1 MATLNTE
8 VSNQNTVLNQSSIPI
23 SSNIEISN
31 QNINPNQVSIPI
43 SSNTEKIEIK
53 KIENDKII
61 LSEEEKTFYKE
72 FIKRIEDE
80 KTIYI
85 ESSVYYERRSLLLTI
100 PSITIT
106 SLAGMASFLSAAK
119 FFNEDTKLG
128 FSIGVGIL
136 GSISSLIQTFD
147 SAFKFKTKAEMFRN
161 AAEQYDKLIT
171 QTKFEILKPNDPLFI
186 DKLEKK
192 ILEVQNNCKY
202 FPPQDLINRYYGQKT
217 NINFTEEVY

>member
-1 MATLNTE
+1 MATLN
-8 VSNQNTVLNQSSIPI
+8 
-23 SSNIEISN
+23 NIESDL
-31 QNINPNQVSIPI
+31 NINLNNSSPVS
-43 SSNTEKIEIK
+43 SDTEKIQIK
-53 KIENDKII
+53 NLDHNKITLTN
-61 LSEEEKTFYKE
+61 EEKTFYKE
-72 FIKRIEDE
+72 FINRIEDE

-85 ESSVYYERRSLLLTI
+85 ESSVYYEKRSLLLTI

-128 FSIGVGIL
+128 FSLGVGIL

-147 SAFKFKTKAEMFRN
+147 SAFKFNTKAEMFRN

-202 FPPQDLINRYYGQKT
+202 FPPQDLINRYYSQKI
-217 NINFTEEVY
+217 NMNFTEELC

>member
-1 MATLNTE
+1 MATLT
-8 VSNQNTVLNQSSIPI
+8 
-23 SSNIEISN
+23 NIESDDLN
-31 QNINPNQVSIPI
+31 FNLNNNSTPVS
-43 SSNTEKIEIK
+43 SDTEKIQIK
-53 KIENDKII
+53 NLDHNKITLTN
-61 LSEEEKTFYKE
+61 EEKTFYKE
-72 FIKRIEDE
+72 FINRIEDE

-85 ESSVYYERRSLLLTI
+85 ESSVYYEKRSLLLTI

-128 FSIGVGIL
+128 FSLGVGIL

-147 SAFKFKTKAEMFRN
+147 SAFKFNTKAEMFRN

-202 FPPQDLINRYYGQKT
+202 FPPQDLINRYYSQKM
-217 NINFTEEVY
+217 NINFTEELC

>member
-1 MATLNTE
+1 MTTLNNIE
-8 VSNQNTVLNQSSIPI
+8 SDLNINSNHSSIPI
-23 SSNIEISN
+23 SSDS
-31 QNINPNQVSIPI
+31 
-43 SSNTEKIEIK
+43 EKIEIK
-53 KIENDKII
+53 KLEHDKIT
-61 LSEEEKTFYKE
+61 LTNEEKTFYRE
-72 FIKRIEDE
+72 FINRIEDE

-85 ESSVYYERRSLLLTI
+85 ESSVYYEKRSLLLTI

-128 FSIGVGIL
+128 LSLGVGIL
-136 GSISSLIQTFD
+136 GSISSLLQTFD
-147 SAFKFKTKAEMFRN
+147 SAFKFNTKAEMFRN

-202 FPPQDLINRYYGQKT
+202 FPPQDLINRYYSQKT
-217 NINFTEEVY
+217 NINFTEELC